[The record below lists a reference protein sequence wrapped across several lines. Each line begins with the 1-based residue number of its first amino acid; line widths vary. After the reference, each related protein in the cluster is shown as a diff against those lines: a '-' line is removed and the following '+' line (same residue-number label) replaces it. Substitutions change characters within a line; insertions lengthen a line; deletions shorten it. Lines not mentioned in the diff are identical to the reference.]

1 MATVKRTYEGR
12 KPRRA
17 EGFVARVTG
26 EVRGVPFRNMYKR
39 MSQAVRN
46 LRPGDELLDM
56 TSGRLLRLR
65 AGKLVEVRYS

>member
-1 MATVKRTYEGR
+1 MTGKRTYEGR
-12 KPRRA
+12 KPRKV
-17 EGFVARVTG
+17 EEFTVRVTG

-39 MSQAVRN
+39 MSLAVKN

-65 AGKLVEVRYS
+65 GGELVEVSYP